1 METWPSARA
10 LEHSAHSTARAL
22 SAPHF
27 VGNGPAAHQH
37 LTKLQHPFNILFLLW
52 DYLAFVLLNDIASWV
67 DSHQRERPVIAF
79 LATLTKEES
88 MKKTWRCPLRISLT
102 AVTLLVLM
110 LFAVVA
116 ISATQTRLTGSGA
129 SFPFPI
135 YSTWFKNYNKANKDV
150 LIDYQGKGSGAGI
163 KDFINHTVDFAASD
177 AAMTDEEMA
186 QVKEGVQLL
195 PMTAGTIVLAY
206 NLPGN
211 PTALKLS
218 REAYSKIFLAQIK
231 KWNDP
236 LIAKDNPDIKLPDLD
251 ITVVR
256 RADSSG
262 TTFVFTKHLTAIS
275 EDWAK
280 GPGFG
285 TTVKWAD
292 SDKIVAAPKND
303 GVTATIRQTPGA
315 IGYIE
320 YGYAVLAKVNMAE
333 LQNKAGK
340 FVMPTPK
347 TASAALAN
355 VKLPEDM
362 RAWLPDPEGEDSYPI
377 ATYTWMLFYKK
388 NQNADKTKAI
398 KGMIAY
404 CLTEGQKISDKMGYL
419 PLPENVVQEIR
430 KAATH
435 IE

>member
-1 METWPSARA
+1 
-10 LEHSAHSTARAL
+10 
-22 SAPHF
+22 
-27 VGNGPAAHQH
+27 
-37 LTKLQHPFNILFLLW
+37 
-52 DYLAFVLLNDIASWV
+52 
-67 DSHQRERPVIAF
+67 
-79 LATLTKEES
+79 
-88 MKKTWRCPLRISLT
+88 MKKTTGKAPL
-102 AVTLLVLM
+102 TLLAVASCLIIAV
-110 LFAVVA
+110 FATPA
-116 ISATQTRLTGSGA
+116 IGADQIRLTGSGA
-129 SFPFPI
+129 TFPFPI
-135 YSTWFKNYNKANKDV
+135 YSTWFKNYNQAHKDV

-177 AAMTDEEMA
+177 AAMTDEEIA

-211 PTALKLS
+211 PKGLKLS

-236 LIAKDNPDIKLPDLD
+236 IIAKDNPDMKLPDLD

-262 TTFVFTKHLTAIS
+262 TTFVFTKHLAAIS

-320 YGYAVLAKVNMAE
+320 YGYALLAKVNMAE

-340 FVMPTPK
+340 FVAPT
-347 TASAALAN
+347 AASGSAALAN

-362 RAWLPDPEGEDSYPI
+362 RVWLPDPEGEQSYPI

-388 NQNADKTKAI
+388 YADAKKAEAI
-398 KGMIAY
+398 GNMVAY
-404 CLTEGQKISDKMGYL
+404 CLKDGQKIADKMGYL
-419 PLPENVVQEIR
+419 PLPDNVVQEIL
-430 KAATH
+430 KASAN
-435 IE
+435 IK